1 MLYWLGLGVM
11 LNAAAAKLTTIS
23 VWFGVVIATLAE
35 SKPKS
40 FGRDTPLV
48 NEVLHVIFSL
58 IENSDESAA
67 GVVFDNNP
75 ASREDNDES
84 KDGPYDPNN
93 DSLDDKLATSIARGM
108 LDTIAC
114 ELPKKYIFKQIVT
127 MCVSRLSSQDEKHRK
142 AGIAG
147 LGVIAEG
154 CSEPL
159 REHLGE
165 IIPHALQAARGTSAR
180 VRECVCF
187 ALGQISEYC

>member
-75 ASREDNDES
+75 ASRED
-84 KDGPYDPNN
+84 
-93 DSLDDKLATSIARGM
+93 TS
-108 LDTIAC
+108 
-114 ELPKKYIFKQIVT
+114 
-127 MCVSRLSSQDEKHRK
+127 
-142 AGIAG
+142 
-147 LGVIAEG
+147 
-154 CSEPL
+154 
-159 REHLGE
+159 EHGE
-165 IIPHALQAARGTSAR
+165 
-180 VRECVCF
+180 
-187 ALGQISEYC
+187 